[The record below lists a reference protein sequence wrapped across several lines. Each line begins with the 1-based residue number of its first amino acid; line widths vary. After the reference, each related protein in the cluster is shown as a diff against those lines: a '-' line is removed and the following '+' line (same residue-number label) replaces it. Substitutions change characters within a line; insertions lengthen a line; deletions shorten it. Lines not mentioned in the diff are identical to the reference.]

1 MRQTTGTVL
10 MVRPDGFGFDLH
22 TEEDNSFQSR
32 DAGDVAGEAGREF
45 GSMVCALEAKGVS
58 VEVRPAPDGCPS
70 AVFPNN
76 WFSTH
81 EDGSLFLYPMRAE
94 SRRGERSPETV
105 AWLRERWPN
114 VVDLSG
120 FEAEGEYLEGTGS
133 LVLDRAGANA
143 FVARSPRSHERLVE
157 LWCEQTGFRPVVF
170 DAVAPDGQAVYHT
183 NVLLA
188 LGTGWAV
195 VCLSALPDGQKPLL
209 RKIIRATGR
218 ELVEVTW
225 PQLEA
230 MACNLLE
237 LEGSGGPLIVVG
249 EAALAALDEIQVT
262 ALERHGELLP
272 VRIPTIEKV
281 GGGGARCVIAELFL
295 P

>member
-10 MVRPDGFGFDLH
+10 MVRPDGFGFDLC

-32 DAGDVAGEAGREF
+32 VTGDVADEAGREF
-45 GSMVCALEAKGVS
+45 GSMVSALEAKGVT
-58 VEVRPAPDGCPS
+58 VEVRPAPEGCPS

-76 WFSTH
+76 WLSTH
-81 EDGSLFLYPMRAE
+81 EDGSLFLYPMRAA

-120 FEAEGEYLEGTGS
+120 FEAEGEFLEGTGS
-133 LVLDRAGANA
+133 LVLDRAGGNA
-143 FVARSPRSHERLVE
+143 FVSRSPRSHERLVE

-183 NVLLA
+183 NVVLA

-195 VCLSALPDGQKPLL
+195 ACLSAVPNGQRTLL
-209 RKIIRATGR
+209 QKIIETTGR

-225 PQLEA
+225 SQLEA

-237 LEGSGGPLIVVG
+237 LDGSAGPLIVGG
-249 EAALAALDEIQVT
+249 EAAFLSLEGSQVR
-262 ALERHGELLP
+262 ALEQHCELLP
-272 VRIPTIEKV
+272 VRIPTIERV
-281 GGGGARCVIAELFL
+281 GGGGARCAIAELFL